1 MWRVAQSLQQATAVT
16 YRDCMKLVPTIL
28 SAAIAIIG
36 AGAGCARTPA
46 PTTGT
51 AGPKPIVTPAAKPTL
66 LQKAKISKVCSEQAD
81 AKNLHGKERKTFR
94 AECMRSGGRSS

>member
-1 MWRVAQSLQQATAVT
+1 
-16 YRDCMKLVPTIL
+16 MKLVPTIL

-51 AGPKPIVTPAAKPTL
+51 AGPKPIVTSRRK
-66 LQKAKISKVCSEQAD
+66 AD
-81 AKNLHGKERKTFR
+81 AFAESQDFQGLLRASRRKESPWKERKTFPSGMHAKR
-94 AECMRSGGRSS
+94 RQIILSRTRSAGRF